1 MNAFSRTIAV
11 VGTAM
16 FLSGQPILTMAATPA
31 QLESET
37 LHQNTVP
44 VSPTQPQAIAVDLS
58 LDSSEAAAIDGMEQ
72 VTSISQLTDVELS
85 DWAFQ
90 ALQSLVER
98 YGCIV
103 GYPDKTFLGNRALT
117 RYEFAAGLKS
127 CVDRIDELLT
137 SSTADLVKKEDLLA
151 LQRLQEEFAAEL
163 ATIGGRVEAL
173 GTRTATLEKQQFSP
187 TTKLNGLAWFNLT
200 GAFAG
205 GDVRFEALP
214 NTPVDA
220 RFVGGRD
227 ATGRPLV
234 QTTDRAE
241 PTLSALTWLTLN
253 TSFTG
258 KDTLAVQLAAGNGIS
273 SINQFVSAGF
283 FATYGNPYT
292 DQTPGTVPGR
302 SDVVIQDLYY
312 SFPLT
317 DAIKLTVGPRIN
329 WFSYFDFNRF
339 TFFLT
344 GASSYASISSTQ
356 TSATFWGSGAVLEWN
371 INPKWRFAAAYL
383 GESVPYLPAS
393 FGYNTASNP
402 SAGLFGGTY
411 AATAELTYSPTD
423 QLNLRFRY
431 NYTRLQAYGGQVGGS
446 NAVPLPYGYVD
457 AGPGSSIFDPITG
470 SVTSGGL
477 DYAIA
482 HTFAFNLDWLITP
495 GFGVF
500 GRYSYGNTNLKP
512 IDQAVNVQ
520 SFQVGVAFPD
530 LGKKG
535 ALGAITFVA
544 PMDIVNGRQ
553 YFVAGGGNGGTI
565 YELEASYYYPL
576 NDRLAI
582 VPAFYA
588 IFNAN
593 NFDSNPN
600 LYVGNLRAQFSF

>member
-1 MNAFSRTIAV
+1 MNPLSQTIAV

-16 FLSGQPILTMAATPA
+16 FLSGQPILTMATTPA
-31 QLESET
+31 QSEIET
-37 LHQNTVP
+37 QRQNTVP
-44 VSPTQPQAIAVDLS
+44 VSPIHPQAIAVDPS
-58 LDSSEAAAIDGMEQ
+58 LDPSEAAAIDGMEQ
-72 VTSISQLTDVELS
+72 VTSISQLTDVQPT

-98 YGCIV
+98 YGCLA
-103 GYPDKTFLGNRALT
+103 GYPDKTFGGNRALT
-117 RYEFAAGLKS
+117 RYEFSAGLNA
-127 CVDRIDELLT
+127 CMDRINELVT

-151 LQRLQEEFAAEL
+151 LQRLQEQFAAEL

-173 GTRTATLEKQQFSP
+173 GARTTTLEKQQFSP

-205 GDVRFEALP
+205 GDVRFESLP

-283 FATYGNPYT
+283 LATYGNPYT

-317 DAIKLTVGPRIN
+317 DAVKLTVGPRIN

-371 INPKWRFAAAYL
+371 INPQWRFAAAYL

-393 FGYNTASNP
+393 FGYNTPSNP
-402 SAGLFGGTY
+402 DFGLFGGTY

-423 QLNLRFRY
+423 RLNLRFRY
-431 NYTRLQAYGGQVGGS
+431 NYTRLQAYGGQIGGS
-446 NAVPLPYGYVD
+446 NAAPLPYGYVD
-457 AGPGSSIFDPITG
+457 AGPGSSIFDPVTG
-470 SVTSGGL
+470 TVTSGGL

-535 ALGAITFVA
+535 ALGTITFVA

-553 YFVAGGGNGGTI
+553 YFVSGGGNGGTI
-565 YELEASYYYPL
+565 YELEAAYYYPL

-593 NFDSNPN
+593 NFDTNPN

>member
-1 MNAFSRTIAV
+1 MNLLSQTMAV
-11 VGTAM
+11 VGTAI
-16 FLSGQPILTMAATPA
+16 FLGGQSTLTMAAFPA
-31 QLESET
+31 QLET
-37 LHQNTVP
+37 LHRNGVP
-44 VSPTQPQAIAVDLS
+44 ASPTHPQAIAADALATTDEV
-58 LDSSEAAAIDGMEQ
+58 EQ
-72 VTSISQLTDVELS
+72 VTAVSQLTDVRPT

-103 GYPDKTFLGNRALT
+103 GYPDQTFRSGRALT
-117 RYEFAAGLKS
+117 RYEFAAGLNA
-127 CVDRIDELLT
+127 CMERINEL
-137 SSTADLVKKEDLLA
+137 TAAATTDFVKKDDLAA
-151 LQRLQEEFAAEL
+151 LQRLQEQFAVEL
-163 ATIGGRVEAL
+163 ATLGGRVEAL
-173 GTRTATLEKQQFSP
+173 GTRTTTLEKQQFSP

-205 GDVRFEALP
+205 GDVKFEALP

-273 SINQFVSAGF
+273 PINQFVSAGF
-283 FATYGNPYT
+283 LATYGNPYT
-292 DQTPGTVPGR
+292 DQTPGTVSGR
-302 SDVVIQDLYY
+302 SDVVLQDLYY

-371 INPKWRFAAAYL
+371 INPQWRLATAYL
-383 GESVPYLPAS
+383 GESIPYLPAS

-402 SAGLFGGTY
+402 SAGLFGGTN
-411 AATAELTYSPTD
+411 ALTAELTYSPTD
-423 QLNLRFRY
+423 RLNLRFRY
-431 NYTRLQAYGGQVGGS
+431 NYTRLQAYGGQIGGS
-446 NAVPLPYGYVD
+446 NGAPLPYGYVD

-470 SVTSGGL
+470 TVTSGGL

-535 ALGAITFVA
+535 ALGVITVVA

-553 YFVAGGGNGGTI
+553 YFVSGGGNGGTI